1 MGNTYIL
8 ELGEIIDKR
17 ETALVGR
24 EHGEETLKLLK
35 AKKIILKDIEGKFEH
50 IVVEMPQKIITI
62 NKSFFLGLFETRI
75 QELGKQKFEEKYIF
89 NTSGHIKEKIK
100 RHIEAAML
108 NATQGEIL
116 NDS

>member
-1 MGNTYIL
+1 MGTDYNL
-8 ELGEIIDKR
+8 KLSEIIDKR

-35 AKKIILKDIEGKFEH
+35 TKKIVLKDIEEKFEH
-50 IVVEMPQKIITI
+50 IFVEIPQKVVTI

-75 QELGKQKFEEKYIF
+75 QELGKQKFEGKYIF
-89 NTSGHIKEKIK
+89 NTSEHIKEKIK
-100 RHIEAAML
+100 KHIEAAML

-116 NDS
+116 SDL